1 MPARLPHTFPM
12 TLSLLSRFVLVP
24 DLRTAAEPPVAP
36 VRRYRLSRVPV
47 EAACD
52 RERYAYLK
60 KSYD

>member
-1 MPARLPHTFPM
+1 M
-12 TLSLLSRFVLVP
+12 TLPLLSRFVLVP

-36 VRRYRLSRVPV
+36 VRRYRLSRVP
-47 EAACD
+47 AQAQCD